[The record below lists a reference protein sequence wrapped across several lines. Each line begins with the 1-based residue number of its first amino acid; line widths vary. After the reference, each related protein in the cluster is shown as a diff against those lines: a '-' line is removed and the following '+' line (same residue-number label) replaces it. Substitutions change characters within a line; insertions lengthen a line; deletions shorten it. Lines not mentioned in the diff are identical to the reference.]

1 MRKKK
6 LKLEIESLKKQREV
20 LTLLLKF
27 QTLKIE
33 TLKEK
38 LRKESNKKI
47 IKVR

>member
-33 TLKEK
+33 TLKEE
-38 LRKESNKKI
+38 LRKESNKK
-47 IKVR
+47 KS